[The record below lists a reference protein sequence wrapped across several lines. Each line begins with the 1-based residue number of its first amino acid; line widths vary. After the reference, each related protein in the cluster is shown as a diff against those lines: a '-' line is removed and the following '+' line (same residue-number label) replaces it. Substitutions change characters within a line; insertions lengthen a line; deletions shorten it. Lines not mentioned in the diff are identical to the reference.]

1 MKTSIRSLPILAA
14 LCASLFAQSPAEWL
28 KWNEPVKPFR
38 IVGNIY
44 YVGAANVSSFAVKT
58 SKGII
63 VIDGGMPE
71 TAALILNNL
80 KALGFDPKDVKILL
94 NSHAHG
100 DHAGGLAALKEAT
113 GAKLYASKAD
123 KPLLETGGKN
133 DFAWGDLYRFPA
145 VKVDRTV
152 ASGEHVTLGDTQLTA
167 ILTPG
172 HTKGCT
178 SWSMRTKEG
187 NAEYHVVWEC
197 SLTVPGYKLVNNPKY
212 PNIVEDYQSSFFT
225 LKKQRADVMLAP
237 HGDFFDLK
245 GRSERL
251 ASGDAKAFVD
261 PTALR
266 KRVEQDEAAF
276 NKELAKQGAA
286 GK

>member
-1 MKTSIRSLPILAA
+1 MMRYLSIVLFFC
-14 LCASLFAQSPAEWL
+14 CASFAQSPAEWL

-38 IVGNIY
+38 IIGNIY
-44 YVGAANVSSFAVKT
+44 YVGAANVSSFAIRT

-63 VIDGGMPE
+63 LMDGGMPE
-71 TAALILNNL
+71 TAPLILNNL
-80 KALGFDPKDVKILL
+80 KTLGFDPKDVKILL

-100 DHAGGLAALKEAT
+100 DHAGGLAALKKAS
-113 GAKLYASKAD
+113 GAKVYASKAD
-123 KPLLETGGKN
+123 NSLLETGGKG

-145 VKVDRTV
+145 VKVDHTV
-152 ASGEHVTLGDTQLTA
+152 ASGEHVTLGNTQLTA

-178 SWSMRTKEG
+178 SWSMRTQDG

-197 SLTVPGYKLVNNPKY
+197 SLTVPGYRLVSNQKY

-245 GRSERL
+245 GRSARL
-251 ASGDAKAFVD
+251 ANGDAKAFVD

-266 KRVEQDEAAF
+266 KRVEQAEAAF
-276 NKELAKQGAA
+276 NQELAKQRAA
-286 GK
+286 GN